1 VNPFRKRT
9 VIVLT
14 VVTGVSFLAAILWA
28 IFGAEL
34 LPARS
39 SDADTFS
46 RSALGHRAFVE
57 LLRELGLPTVVSR
70 FNSGGRARRSA
81 LLIVAEPRVGSD
93 QRERMLRAM
102 ISQAHRALLVLPK
115 WRGEES
121 EDDPAFIGFAEVLG
135 TRDVELVLEAIGVDA
150 HVVRPPPR
158 ERLSWRTGEIGG
170 AVPSIPSPQL
180 LGGPAVRGIVKC
192 DEGTLFG
199 LVRTTYGDL
208 YVLSDPDLL
217 SNHGLRRPGNARA
230 MMGILD
236 LARRDRDAVVI
247 DETLHGFGKEP
258 SLYRSLFEFPLGLA
272 TIQALLAAA
281 VLLWAAMGRFGA
293 PHPAAPPFEA
303 GKKALIGNIAALLAL
318 GGHGVHALRRYFEG
332 AVAEVRAA
340 LHVPPALKAAE
351 ADERLDRARTTVR
364 LSDLRALVKE
374 EGRGDRRRI
383 LAIALRIHRWREEM
397 IRGRIGGS

>member
-1 VNPFRKRT
+1 MNPFRGRT
-9 VIVLT
+9 VVVLT
-14 VVTGVSFLAAILWA
+14 VVTGVSFLAAILWG
-28 IFGAEL
+28 IFGPEL

-39 SDADTFS
+39 SRADSFS

-57 LLRELGLPTVVSR
+57 LLRELHLPTIVSR

-81 LLIVAEPRVGSD
+81 LLIVAEPWVGSD
-93 QRERMLRAM
+93 QRERMLEKM

-121 EDDPAFIGFAEVLG
+121 EEDPAFIEWAELLRPDEVEDVLA
-135 TRDVELVLEAIGVDA
+135 AIGADA
-150 HVVRPPPR
+150 DVVRPPR
-158 ERLSWRTGEIGG
+158 GERVSWQSGEIGG
-170 AVPSIPSPQL
+170 PTPSIESPQL
-180 LGGPAVRGIVKC
+180 LRGPGVRGIVKC
-192 DEGTLFG
+192 AQGTLLG
-199 LVRTTYGDL
+199 LVRTSHGEV

-217 SNHGLRRPGNARA
+217 SNHGLLRPGNARA
-230 MMGILD
+230 MMGVLD
-236 LARRDRDAVVI
+236 LARRDRDAIVI

-258 SLYRSLFEFPLGLA
+258 SLFRSLFEFPLGLA

-293 PHPAAPPFEA
+293 PQPVPPPLEA

-340 LHVPPALKAAE
+340 LHVPQGLKALEAE
-351 ADERLDRARTTVR
+351 ERLDRARTTVR
-364 LSDLRALVKE
+364 LRDLRALVKE

-383 LAIALRIHRWREEM
+383 LVIALRIHRWREEM
-397 IRGRIGGS
+397 IRGRIGHP

>member
-1 VNPFRKRT
+1 MNPFRGRT
-9 VIVLT
+9 VVVLAA
-14 VVTGVSFLAAILWA
+14 VAGVSFLAAILWW

-39 SDADTFS
+39 SSADSFS

-57 LLRELGLPTVVSR
+57 LLRELDLPAVVSR

-81 LLIVAEPRVGSD
+81 LLIVAEPRVGSE
-93 QRERMLRAM
+93 QRERLLRSM
-102 ISQAHRALLVLPK
+102 ISQAHRALIVLPK
-115 WRGEES
+115 WRGVES
-121 EDDPAFIGFAEVLG
+121 EEDPAFIERAELLREDEVA
-135 TRDVELVLEAIGVDA
+135 DVLEAIGADA
-150 HVVRPPPR
+150 DIVRLPPG
-158 ERLSWRTGEIGG
+158 ERVSWQSGEIGG
-170 AVPSIPSPQL
+170 VAPSIEAPQL
-180 LGGPAVRGIVKC
+180 LNGTGVRAIVKC
-192 DEGTLFG
+192 ARGALLG
-199 LVRTTYGDL
+199 LVRTSHGDV

-217 SNHGLRRPGNARA
+217 SNHGLVRPGNARA
-230 MMGILD
+230 MIGILE
-236 LARRDRDAVVI
+236 LARRDRDAIVI

-258 SLYRSLFEFPLGLA
+258 SLFRSLFEFPLGLA

-293 PHPAAPPFEA
+293 PHPAPPPFEA

-332 AVAEVRAA
+332 SVAEVRAA
-340 LHVPPALKAAE
+340 LHVPAELKAAD

-364 LSDLRALVKE
+364 LRDLRALVKE
-374 EGRGDRRRI
+374 EGRGDRRRV

-397 IRGRIGGS
+397 IRGRIGT